1 MSYDEDI
8 ISTSSSIESNA
19 ATDTDLGSEQFKA
32 EYTLTGSEPEGVLD
46 FVIDATDYMG
56 NPGSFSLTTDGS
68 QVTYDKTPPELT
80 YVNISSNNADTAWA
94 KVDDAISIAFT
105 SSEVISLD
113 SLALIPSVSILGQT
127 ASAVSYTHLRAHET

>member
-1 MSYDEDI
+1 MPLR
-8 ISTSSSIESNA
+8 TQ
-19 ATDTDLGSEQFKA
+19 TLVSEQFKS

-56 NPGSFSLTTDGS
+56 NLGSYSLTTDGS

-94 KVDDAISIAFT
+94 KVNDSIVVTFLSNEAT
-105 SSEVISLD
+105 SF
-113 SLALIPSVSILGQT
+113 
-127 ASAVSYTHLRAHET
+127 H